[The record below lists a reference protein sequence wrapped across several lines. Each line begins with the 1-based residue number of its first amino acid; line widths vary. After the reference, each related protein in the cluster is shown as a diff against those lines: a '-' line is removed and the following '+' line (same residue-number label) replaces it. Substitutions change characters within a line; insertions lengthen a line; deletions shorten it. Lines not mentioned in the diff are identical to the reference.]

1 MGAKIHM
8 HIEVKSSDT
17 WYHYAAPA
25 MFRDR
30 VFFDL
35 LGGIYNK
42 EAAVVPPRGLPEDL
56 SFVTKHDWDQDREGY
71 RLHHPGWLKAEEL
84 WTLQEKLNERSLDS
98 KMMLEHD
105 LEAGL
110 LHTYINGNALASHQG
125 WDDLRFIFWFDN

>member
-8 HIEVKSSDT
+8 HIEVKSGDT
-17 WYHYAAPA
+17 WHHYAAPA
-25 MFRDR
+25 MFRNR

-35 LGGIYNK
+35 LGGIYN
-42 EAAVVPPRGLPEDL
+42 EAAAIVPPRGLPEDL

>member
-17 WYHYAAPA
+17 WYHYAAPS

-56 SFVTKHDWDQDREGY
+56 SFVTKRDRGPRGLPFAPP
-71 RLHHPGWLKAEEL
+71 RLAQGRG
-84 WTLQEKLNERSLDS
+84 TLDS
-98 KMMLEHD
+98 SG
-105 LEAGL
+105 EAER
-110 LHTYINGNALASHQG
+110 AVPRQQ
-125 WDDLRFIFWFDN
+125 DDAGA